1 MRKKI
6 VNALWT
12 KVTGQ
17 KNRPTDQYLASTE
30 LKLKLKNSSIN
41 SFRNA
46 RRNL

>member
-17 KNRPTDQYLASTE
+17 TDRPTDHYLASTD
-30 LKLKLKNSSIN
+30 LKLKNSSIN
-41 SFRNA
+41 SFKNA

>member
-17 KNRPTDQYLASTE
+17 TDRPTDHYLASTD
-30 LKLKLKNSSIN
+30 LKLKLKKQ
-41 SFRNA
+41 FRKFF
-46 RRNL
+46 